1 MDLKASSSADITN
14 GHVVVDG
21 ETISKWPESGRSTIR
36 TSCVPTVMA
45 RW

>member
-1 MDLKASSSADITN
+1 MDSKVSSSADITN
-14 GHVVVDG
+14 GQVVVDG

-36 TSCVPTVMA
+36 TFCVPTVMA